1 MMKQFICIVCALCLG
16 ATVMSAQEEERQQAP
31 SHAGRF
37 YIALQGGPALNIYEN
52 AFSYGDNG
60 RTMDLLTL
68 QGALAV
74 GYDFSEVFGLRL
86 QGAFGKDAGAC
97 NVRETA
103 GGGFYPYIFRHVNV
117 FADAVLNLAGFR
129 GRSTAFRPKL
139 YAGLGGAHTFGFTD
153 PGHPW
158 QKVVNK
164 NTVFGFRGGFIAE
177 YTFKPGIGIYADL
190 CGEAYTDM
198 YNGLEP
204 TEEDK
209 RRFEG
214 YPGFPLDLRG
224 IISLGV
230 VYHF

>member
-16 ATVMSAQEEERQQAP
+16 ATVMSAQEERQTPP
-31 SHAGRF
+31 SHAKRV

-52 AFSYGDNG
+52 AFSYEDNG
-60 RTMDLLTL
+60 RAMDLFTF

-103 GGGFYPYIFRHVNV
+103 GGGFYPYSFRHVNL
-117 FADAVLNLAGFR
+117 FADAVLNLAGFG

-139 YAGLGGAHTFGFTD
+139 YAGLGAAHTFGFTD
-153 PGHPW
+153 AKHPW
-158 QKVVNK
+158 QKVVGR
-164 NTVFGFRGGFIAE
+164 NTVFGARGGFIAE
-177 YTFKPGIGIYADL
+177 YTFNSGIGLYADL
-190 CGEAYTDM
+190 CGEAYNDM
-198 YNGLEP
+198 YNGLMP
-204 TEEDK
+204 SEEDQK
-209 RRFEG
+209 RYEG
-214 YPGFPLDLRG
+214 YAGFPLDLRG
-224 IISLGV
+224 IVSLGV